1 MTREERL
8 AHIRGVVD
16 SAPLP
21 SPEDIDRLR
30 ALLQLHVRATAVAA
44 PERKRTAPAAK
55 AA

>member
-8 AHIRGVVD
+8 AHIRDVVD

-21 SPEDIDRLR
+21 PPEDIDRLR
-30 ALLQLHVRATAVAA
+30 ALLQLHVRSTAVA
-44 PERKRTAPAAK
+44 PTERKRAAATK

>member
-8 AHIRGVVD
+8 AHIRDVVD

-21 SPEDIDRLR
+21 PPEDIDRLR
-30 ALLQLHVRATAVAA
+30 ALLQLHARTSTAAA
-44 PERKRTAPAAK
+44 PERKRPVRAAK

>member
-8 AHIRGVVD
+8 AHIRDVVD

-21 SPEDIDRLR
+21 PPEDIDRLR
-30 ALLQLHVRATAVAA
+30 ALLQLHVRTSTVAA
-44 PERKRTAPAAK
+44 PVRKRSVRAAK